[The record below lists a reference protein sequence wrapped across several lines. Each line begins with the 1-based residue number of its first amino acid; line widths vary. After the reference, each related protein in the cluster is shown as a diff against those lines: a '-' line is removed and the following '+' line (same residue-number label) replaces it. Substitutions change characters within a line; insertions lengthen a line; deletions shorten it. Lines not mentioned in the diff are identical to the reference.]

1 LSAWPSQTPRSL
13 PSLSANA
20 KLALAPLLG
29 LALLVR
35 VLTDDL
41 SSPASRHSGSLNL
54 SAAIAVLFILVA
66 AAVFARRPRGARAAA
81 LAWLWLALWTAV
93 AVATDGASAET
104 LREGIRE
111 ASVVAFGLIV
121 YEARGALSAPIAAR
135 LLQIV
140 AAIPAAVALYQLA
153 SHTGMSVTGELRSN
167 GTFAFPT
174 SAAMFFAIA
183 AAASLWRYLDLTRS
197 SLDALLGAFFA
208 AALIATFSIDGLVTL
223 LAMLVALG
231 LLRPGPVRA
240 KAAPCLIAAAIALAF
255 FATPLGSQ
263 RISSESKTDV
273 TTVANVEGGSSLAWR
288 LHKWKTLLPLWEHSP
303 LIGRGLGTT
312 LTTAAAL
319 GDRYSGKPPHNEYI
333 RYLVE
338 TGIVGLALL
347 LGGLALLIR
356 RLVSLRGLA
365 GARAPA
371 TLHATTLAFVVLIG
385 CLVNA
390 LADNTFINS
399 PTCYAAALIVFA
411 TLGQAR
417 VTAGAWEAR

>member
-1 LSAWPSQTPRSL
+1 MLAAPSRSL

-20 KLALAPLLG
+20 KLMLAPFLG
-29 LALLVR
+29 VALLVR

-66 AAVFARRPRGARAAA
+66 AYVLVRRPHGGRAAA
-81 LAWLWLALWTAV
+81 LASLWLALWTAI

-104 LREGIRE
+104 LREGVRE
-111 ASVVAFGLIV
+111 ASVVAFALIV
-121 YEARGALSAPIAAR
+121 YNARGALNAPIAAR

-140 AAIPAAVALYQLA
+140 AAIPAAIALYQLA
-153 SHTGMSVTGELRSN
+153 THTGMSITGELRSN

-183 AAASLWRYLDLTRS
+183 ATASLWRCLDVARRP
-197 SLDALLGAFFA
+197 LDALLAALFA
-208 AALIATFSIDGLVTL
+208 TALIATFSIDGLVTL

-231 LLRPGPVRA
+231 LLRPGSVRA
-240 KAAPCLIAAAIALAF
+240 KAVPCLIAAAIALAF

-263 RISSESKTDV
+263 RISSESRTDV
-273 TTVANVEGGSSLAWR
+273 TTVANVEGGTSLAWR
-288 LHKWKTLLPLWEHSP
+288 LHKWKTLMGLWEHSP
-303 LIGRGLGTT
+303 LLGRGLGTT
-312 LTTAAAL
+312 LTTTATAP

-338 TGIVGLALL
+338 TGVLGLILL
-347 LGGLALLIR
+347 LGGLSLLVR
-356 RLVSLRGLA
+356 RLLRLRRLA
-365 GARAPA
+365 GASAPA
-371 TLHATTLAFVVLIG
+371 TLNATTLALVVLIG

-399 PTCYAAALIVFA
+399 PTCYAAALVVFA
-411 TLGQAR
+411 TLSQAR
-417 VTAGAWEAR
+417 MARVGREA